1 MLDGHPTS
9 TALPFRCPGR
19 QREPRAALC
28 DSEQG
33 AAFTNPCKADWGPQS
48 PGDSMADLGE
58 EGDSTCT
65 PRTAADHKVSAVH
78 AWGVTFG

>member
-1 MLDGHPTS
+1 MPDGHPTS

-28 DSEQG
+28 GSEQG

-65 PRTAADHKVSAVH
+65 LPPEQLRITRSLQCMH
-78 AWGVTFG
+78 GV